1 MATTPGKTT
10 GAAATT
16 TLAAIAFRIYGV
28 PFSCP
33 ARVSPADAEAF
44 ESAAA
49 AAFVSYSQETLDA
62 IQVAGMHATFVCGGA
77 AALPHVALA
86 LFLGKSVS
94 PANAEA
100 IPQAIR
106 ATLAARA
113 TSLPFQGREH
123 PVIERVLDVAE
134 TVVPSPF
141 HGCVVWQRG
150 SFRRCHSAETG
161 AGGGAG
167 ASDRVPAA
175 APAPS
180 TAAVRVPGTSSRTP
194 TTSGHAPPLSTLSVA
209 VYGLEFACP
218 VRREARQEFEQF
230 AAAVLVACA
239 GKTLESWQVVGTEA
253 AFVCAGT
260 PHTRLA
266 LHLDESVAPAGA
278 RAAADAI
285 IATLR
290 AKVTFLPLAGRMQRV
305 AGAAVQAVGT
315 HAFRS
320 LQGADGPPEGAEGAA
335 AAAAA
340 AAAAGPPSLAAQP
353 DDADADA
360 SSATQAGCEAA
371 GHRWI
376 KRKQKCKVG

>member
-1 MATTPGKTT
+1 
-10 GAAATT
+10 
-16 TLAAIAFRIYGV
+16 
-28 PFSCP
+28 
-33 ARVSPADAEAF
+33 
-44 ESAAA
+44 
-49 AAFVSYSQETLDA
+49 VSYSQETLDA
-62 IQVAGMHATFVCGGA
+62 SQVAGVHATFVCGGA

-94 PANAEA
+94 PAHAEA
-100 IPQAIR
+100 VPQAIR

-141 HGCVVWQRG
+141 HGCVVWQGG

-180 TAAVRVPGTSSRTP
+180 TATKRVAGPTAAARVAGPSSHAPATSE
-194 TTSGHAPPLSTLSVA
+194 HAPPLSTLSVA
-209 VYGLEFACP
+209 IRGLEFACP
-218 VRREARQEFEQF
+218 VRHEVRQEFEQF
-230 AAAVLVACA
+230 ATAVFVACA
-239 GKTLESWQVVGTEA
+239 GRALESWQVVGAEA

-260 PHTRLA
+260 PEARLA
-266 LHLDESVAPAGA
+266 LHLDASVAPTSAQ
-278 RAAADAI
+278 AAADAI

-290 AKVTFLPLAGRMQRV
+290 AKATFLPLAGRMQRV
-305 AGAAVQAVGT
+305 GAAAVQAVDTRG
-315 HAFRS
+315 FRS
-320 LQGADGPPEGAEGAA
+320 LQGAGGPPEGAAA
-335 AAAAA
+335 AVG
-340 AAAAGPPSLAAQP
+340 GPPGLAAQP
-353 DDADADA
+353 DDADASA
-360 SSATQAGCEAA
+360 STQAGCEAA

-376 KRKQKCKVG
+376 KRKRKCKVD

>member
-1 MATTPGKTT
+1 
-10 GAAATT
+10 
-16 TLAAIAFRIYGV
+16 
-28 PFSCP
+28 
-33 ARVSPADAEAF
+33 
-44 ESAAA
+44 
-49 AAFVSYSQETLDA
+49 
-62 IQVAGMHATFVCGGA
+62 
-77 AALPHVALA
+77 
-86 LFLGKSVS
+86 
-94 PANAEA
+94 
-100 IPQAIR
+100 
-106 ATLAARA
+106 
-113 TSLPFQGREH
+113 
-123 PVIERVLDVAE
+123 
-134 TVVPSPF
+134 
-141 HGCVVWQRG
+141 
-150 SFRRCHSAETG
+150 
-161 AGGGAG
+161 
-167 ASDRVPAA
+167 
-175 APAPS
+175 
-180 TAAVRVPGTSSRTP
+180 
-194 TTSGHAPPLSTLSVA
+194 VA

-335 AAAAA
+335 
-340 AAAAGPPSLAAQP
+340 GPPSLAAQP